1 MQKAEFAPALLSR
14 YGLAYIL
21 LQFRGRIVIII
32 IVSLFRDRL
41 TSVYSKLI
49 VDGKLV
55 RQVPETEI
63 RRQGVAYTFFYFL
76 FLCVLYDVASTA
88 TLYGLK
94 KSVSLLSSSLTY

>member
-63 RRQGVAYTFFYFL
+63 
-76 FLCVLYDVASTA
+76 
-88 TLYGLK
+88 
-94 KSVSLLSSSLTY
+94 